1 MEGMLISFEAL
12 REFRRKEKEDKGLTR
27 LPPEFYPICS
37 ASIKKMSDLAKDHN
51 SIIETGNMRKALED
65 IFELREMKI
74 IQMALHSAR
83 GAAAP
88 KNLLP
93 EEKEF
98 FDRAL
103 DNILSLRKGLLK
115 DVIEGRVEYR
125 PPEIKHDNETKHG
138 KTETYPMATE
148 NQHAPKPEIKTV
160 EHPPQ
165 ALKAEPPKNFESS
178 AVNINNEAREKRHEK
193 TTMESLI
200 VKHEDPKRL
209 KIMFLRPLPAFMGTD
224 ELPYGPVNEGDSLE
238 LPRDVAEFLI
248 AKGAAKKA

>member
-1 MEGMLISFEAL
+1 MLISFDAL
-12 REFRRKEKEDKGLTR
+12 REFRRKEKEDKGLTQ

-37 ASIKKMSDLAKDHN
+37 TSIKKMSDLAKDAN
-51 SIIETGNMRKALED
+51 SMIETSNMRKALED

-93 EEKEF
+93 EEREF

-103 DNILSLRKGLLK
+103 GNILNLRKGLLK
-115 DVIEGRVEYR
+115 DVIEGRVEYKTS
-125 PPEIKHDNETKHG
+125 PSAHA
-138 KTETYPMATE
+138 KTEPHIVME
-148 NQHAPKPEIKTV
+148 KDVPLKPEVKNDV
-160 EHPPQ
+160 P
-165 ALKAEPPKNFESS
+165 KAIEARNEPMRTEPPKHSDQQAHIPTQAS
-178 AVNINNEAREKRHEK
+178 HEKKSGK
-193 TTMESLI
+193 TTMESLF
-200 VKHEDPKRL
+200 VKHEDAKRL
-209 KIMFLRPLPAFMGTD
+209 KIVFLRPLPAFMGTD

-238 LPRDVAEFLI
+238 IPRDVAEFLI